1 MLVHGPEVGRL
12 RVVTAFGAMARVQD
26 CTVGTPLQLDGNIT
40 LRVFDVLERGVLVTK
55 PLVIPKEQRER
66 DVMEIFSQVRVAA
79 ANVEPAWVRF
89 TRWVFDGPERVLR
102 RSPYEPHIMRLADGR
117 EVEML
122 FSRQRLPL
130 ETQISLDEFVL
141 TAHVGGFTGRQGTI
155 RNYTSRV
162 RFRDSAEGT
171 WSEPAEVSVNAP
183 ISRHGYW
190 FFQAQWDPPD
200 SEAPEGRAP
209 SLGLNYTV
217 LGVGN
222 RNGVYTQL
230 LGCCIA
236 VAGMIYAFY
245 VKPVIKR
252 RRQAEVLAGL
262 ARGRAA
268 EGTNP

>member
-1 MLVHGPEVGRL
+1 
-12 RVVTAFGAMARVQD
+12 
-26 CTVGTPLQLDGNIT
+26 
-40 LRVFDVLERGVLVTK
+40 
-55 PLVIPKEQRER
+55 
-66 DVMEIFSQVRVAA
+66 
-79 ANVEPAWVRF
+79 
-89 TRWVFDGPERVLR
+89 
-102 RSPYEPHIMRLADGR
+102 MRLADGR